1 MRRSRLLA
9 AGLTATMLVVP
20 LVDDLTTVAS
30 GLDNPRGLV
39 ADRRGDVYVALS
51 GRGTDAAT
59 PGMTAEEA
67 AALDLPCFTGP
78 EGLTCLGDTGAIGL
92 LDTHRR
98 HRHARG
104 TVRFRTVV
112 DGLPSV
118 APPGGGNA
126 LGVTDVSVDSRGRLF
141 ATIGLGGDPS
151 LRQAALGDDDLAAQ
165 LATLGRVDLR
175 RGTVREVA
183 DLGDVE
189 AETNPAGGTVDTNPY
204 ALVAGRRGH
213 VVVDA
218 GGNSLLTVGR
228 DGSVE
233 LEHVFPDELVTVP
246 PPAGGD
252 GTVQAPAQAVPNA
265 VVRGPGGA
273 YYIGQLTGGPF
284 GEGAATVWRWEPG
297 AEPEVYADGF
307 THIIDLAFTPDGDLL
322 VLQIARRSLLYAFT
336 AGTGPVPSSSSRGVT
351 RTSGTSSSSTTRV
364 SRSPTR
370 MAGRCSSPPVAWPS
384 TATRSTCRTGA
395 SWPEAVRCCVS
406 SSTTERGPRRP
417 PPYSPECQRIGHGLR
432 PTGRAAECR
441 MC

>member
-1 MRRSRLLA
+1 
-9 AGLTATMLVVP
+9 
-20 LVDDLTTVAS
+20 
-30 GLDNPRGLV
+30 
-39 ADRRGDVYVALS
+39 
-51 GRGTDAAT
+51 
-59 PGMTAEEA
+59 MTAEEA

-213 VVVDA
+213 VVVDDLDIPSVDQLVA
-218 GGNSLLTVGR
+218 ALTVYRG
-228 DGSVE
+228 G
-233 LEHVFPDELVTVP
+233 LLVVSHDR
-246 PPAGGD
+246 AFLD
-252 GTVQAPAQAVPNA
+252 RLRLDA
-265 VVRGPGGA
+265 VVR
-273 YYIGQLTGGPF
+273 LT
-284 GEGAATVWRWEPG
+284 
-297 AEPEVYADGF
+297 ADGR
-307 THIIDLAFTPDGDLL
+307 L
-322 VLQIARRSLLYAFT
+322 VR
-336 AGTGPVPSSSSRGVT
+336 
-351 RTSGTSSSSTTRV
+351 
-364 SRSPTR
+364 
-370 MAGRCSSPPVAWPS
+370 
-384 TATRSTCRTGA
+384 
-395 SWPEAVRCCVS
+395 E
-406 SSTTERGPRRP
+406 
-417 PPYSPECQRIGHGLR
+417 H
-432 PTGRAAECR
+432 
-441 MC
+441 

>member
-336 AGTGPVPSSSSRGVT
+336 AGD
-351 RTSGTSSSSTTRV
+351 
-364 SRSPTR
+364 
-370 MAGRCSSPPVAWPS
+370 W
-384 TATRSTCRTGA
+384 TGA
-395 SWPEAVRCCVS
+395 LFLV
-406 SSTTERGPRRP
+406 PRRHP
-417 PPYSPECQRIGHGLR
+417 DERHELFVDDAGEPLTDEDGGPLLFAPGGLAVHR
-432 PTGRAAECR
+432 DTVYLSNRSILAGGGEVLRFELDD
-441 MC
+441 

>member
-1 MRRSRLLA
+1 
-9 AGLTATMLVVP
+9 
-20 LVDDLTTVAS
+20 
-30 GLDNPRGLV
+30 
-39 ADRRGDVYVALS
+39 
-51 GRGTDAAT
+51 
-59 PGMTAEEA
+59 MTAEEA

-336 AGTGPVPSSSSRGVT
+336 AGD
-351 RTSGTSSSSTTRV
+351 
-364 SRSPTR
+364 
-370 MAGRCSSPPVAWPS
+370 W
-384 TATRSTCRTGA
+384 TGA
-395 SWPEAVRCCVS
+395 LFLV
-406 SSTTERGPRRP
+406 PRRHP
-417 PPYSPECQRIGHGLR
+417 DERHELFVDDAGEPLTDEDGGPLLFAPGGLAVHR
-432 PTGRAAECR
+432 DTVYLSNRSILAGGGEVLRFELDD
-441 MC
+441 